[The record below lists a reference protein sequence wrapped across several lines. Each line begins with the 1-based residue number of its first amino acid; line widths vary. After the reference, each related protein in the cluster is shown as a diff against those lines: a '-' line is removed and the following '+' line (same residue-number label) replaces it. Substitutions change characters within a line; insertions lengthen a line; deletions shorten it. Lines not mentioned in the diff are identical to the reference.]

1 MYNIENIFPFIDR
14 ADFVRNINEEV
25 DIANI
30 IGYSEISHEYK
41 EEFDV
46 PSIVQTRSFNAYRVL
61 PANMIY
67 LNEREEV
74 VRDILSGKFGA
85 VITLNIMEYDYSSVA
100 NNIEDAIVNEEHKA
114 LYRYNDAY
122 LVEDLQ
128 NSDIISLCANGVQAD
143 KEAIEA
149 VKLFEPE
156 TTNENKIPFMQW
168 LNQRGKH
175 KMFESAEETLNL
187 LRNRR
192 KSGKKNSVQDVK
204 GKDAVYTWLDA
215 YFSLPEGEEM
225 KSGGREVVPLLIGPT
240 AVFKSATVK
249 ELCKKYNYRLIDLRV
264 AFTSRL
270 DYTGLF
276 EIGEVD
282 SKKYSYSCPMEE
294 LVVCSD
300 GFREFCRNAY
310 NEIDKIL
317 MQGYTEKDVV
327 SDGSEV
333 VTEKTDLTEEQI
345 KKLEELQLKY
355 KDYMRVPVL
364 FVDEVTRNRSKGV
377 SGLLVQMLNQKRL
390 NDMTLNGCKFV
401 AATNL
406 NISKDAKHLEYQFE
420 LDDLYDVNQDLDIA
434 FSNRFIPLKVYPEDV
449 MDRWFEWASADKS
462 KDKEG
467 VSNIHP
473 VVLSFLKKNKD
484 FVYNDS
490 PVLDAI
496 AERKSDNE
504 IKTQVFPNYRTWD
517 MVSNYLYQVDEE
529 AVSDGSEK
537 DTNVLKLYKRKLVEG
552 YISSWA
558 FKPFSAHLKDN
569 GYKEYEEVKEP
580 VADDIGDFVET
591 ALSSN
596 SPALIAGASSL
607 GKTARIKQY
616 MKKVKKRTG
625 LEPVL
630 ISVNLASKDAVDLMG
645 MPVKQ
650 KLTDY
655 VGGNTLDGTGLES
668 VSKKLENIVK
678 EVSSDIK
685 FGMTDRL
692 TLRAPDKSIKDRFK
706 RALEE
711 GREVILFFDEV
722 NRVTS
727 STVTSA
733 VFECCSDQRFAGVD
747 FSDYKDK
754 VKVVAACNMAW
765 EGMNE
770 EAGGY
775 GDTGT
780 LDPAFAARFSI
791 YWKKQYDKN
800 DVKSFI
806 NFMEDEKEA
815 GRIDGTV
822 LEFFKSL
829 SEKDAIQIMA
839 SVENRTLEE
848 ATPSTRNLYQLSKD
862 IKSMRGKKTGAGF
875 KEKVF
880 NGRVLFTQDVH
891 KKYETLILDLDSD
904 DSIESKINKVIAF
917 VDSIL
922 FYKDSWESYL
932 IDDVVKVGNSKISA
946 RDIIS
951 SLEEC
956 RKSLADMI
964 LRPMD
969 EAKREETQ
977 ETIDLV
983 NDLASFVLSLDSK
996 TEARRSDIFKMY
1008 IGDTVLTDFSRF
1020 FNDTFGTEEDA
1031 VITIQDLKDINLI
1044 DPFFKKEQ
1052 AKFAT
1057 FGGNTEKMVDYS
1069 LELCNELVNEF
1080 GVSLSPKHYAM
1091 FLSGIRG
1098 ILPRGD
1104 NMVMFLRRAGSSLES
1119 MFVRAEEYSDDWI
1132 IEIVSDYG
1140 TRVTKNVINDIRAMI
1155 SGADNTPKKN
1165 KNSKSIIL

>member
-1 MYNIENIFPFIDR
+1 M
-14 ADFVRNINEEV
+14 
-25 DIANI
+25 
-30 IGYSEISHEYK
+30 
-41 EEFDV
+41 
-46 PSIVQTRSFNAYRVL
+46 
-61 PANMIY
+61 
-67 LNEREEV
+67 
-74 VRDILSGKFGA
+74 
-85 VITLNIMEYDYSSVA
+85 
-100 NNIEDAIVNEEHKA
+100 
-114 LYRYNDAY
+114 
-122 LVEDLQ
+122 
-128 NSDIISLCANGVQAD
+128 QAD
-143 KEAIEA
+143 EETLKEI
-149 VKLFEPE
+149 KLFEPE
-156 TTNENKIPFMQW
+156 NTNENKIPFMQW
-168 LNQRGKH
+168 LNQRGKK

-187 LRNRR
+187 LRDRR
-192 KSGKKNSVQDVK
+192 KAGKKNNVQDVK

-215 YFSLPEGEEM
+215 YFALPEGEEM
-225 KSGGREVVPLLIGPT
+225 KSGGREVVPLLVGPT

-276 EIGEVD
+276 EIGEVED
-282 SKKYSYSCPMEE
+282 KKYSYSCPMEE

-300 GFREFCRNAY
+300 GFREFCRSAY

-317 MQGYTEKDVV
+317 VQGYTEKEVV
-327 SDGSEV
+327 SDGSNV
-333 VTEKTDLTEEQI
+333 VTEKTELTDKQI
-345 KKLEELQLKY
+345 QKLEELQLKY
-355 KDYMRVPVL
+355 KDYMRVPILL
-364 FVDEVTRNRSKGV
+364 FDEITRNRSKGV
-377 SGLLVQMLNQKRL
+377 SGLMVQMLNQKRL
-390 NDMTLNGCKFV
+390 NDMTFNGCKFV

-406 NISKDAKHLEYQFE
+406 NIFKDAKHSEYQFE
-420 LDDLYDVNQDLDIA
+420 LDDLYDVNQDLDVA

-449 MDRWFEWASADKS
+449 MDRWFDWAESDKS

-467 VSNIHP
+467 VSKIHP
-473 VVLSFLKKNKD
+473 VVLSFLKANKD

-496 AERKSDNE
+496 AARKSDNE

-517 MVSNYLYQVDEE
+517 MVSNYLYKVDED

-537 DTNVLKLYKRKLVEG
+537 DTNVPKLYKKKLIEG
-552 YISSWA
+552 YISTWA

-569 GYKEYEEVKEP
+569 GYKEFEEVKEP
-580 VADDIGDFVET
+580 IADDIGDFIDT

-596 SPALIAGASSL
+596 SPALIAGASSI
-607 GKTARIKQY
+607 GKSSRIKQY

-630 ISVNLASKDAVDLMG
+630 INVNLASKDAVDLMG

-655 VGGNTLDGTGLES
+655 VGGHTLDGTGLES
-668 VSKKLENIVK
+668 VSKKLESIVK

-685 FGMTDRL
+685 YGMTDRL

-727 STVTSA
+727 STVTSSVFTA
-733 VFECCSDQRFAGVD
+733 VSDYNFAGVD
-747 FSDYKDK
+747 FTDYKDK

-815 GRIDGTV
+815 GHIDGTV

-829 SEKDAIQIMA
+829 KESDAIKIMA

-848 ATPSTRNLYQLSKD
+848 ATPSTRNLYQMSKD
-862 IKSMRGKKTGAGF
+862 IKAMRGKKTGAGF

-904 DSIESKINKVIAF
+904 DSLESKINKVVAF
-917 VDSIL
+917 IDSIL
-922 FYKDSWESYL
+922 YYKDSWESYL
-932 IDDVVKVGNSKISA
+932 IDDEVKIGNSKISA
-946 RDIIS
+946 RDIVS

-956 RKSLADMI
+956 RKSLSELV

-969 EAKREETQ
+969 GAAREEGQ

-983 NDLASFVLSLDSK
+983 SDLASFVLSLDSK
-996 TEARRSDIFKMY
+996 TEAKRADIFKMY
-1008 IGDTVLTDFSRF
+1008 IGESVLTDFSRF

-1069 LELCNELVNEF
+1069 LDLCRELVNEF

-1104 NMVMFLRRAGSSLES
+1104 NMVMFLRRAGSGLED

-1140 TRVTKNVINDIRAMI
+1140 TRVTKSTINQIRASI
-1155 SGADNTPKKN
+1155 NNTEETKQKKV
-1165 KNSKSIIL
+1165 SKSIIL